1 MLMSL
6 TAVCTQCLQSLSA
19 LTVASSIRKLLA
31 ACRSFRQYPPNYKIT
46 RMWANA
52 NVMATLPNI
61 GATLCLMLQP
71 LVAVRSPYSGDMWR
85 RYYCLTSFFPI
96 INTCLSCK
104 DTARQRCAMVP
115 RWQIFGDFLRPAFPA
130 SCLHHISDLHSKFA
144 LGPHHV

>member
-71 LVAVRSPYSGDMWR
+71 LVGCTFTIFWGHVEEI
-85 RYYCLTSFFPI
+85 LLFNKFF
-96 INTCLSCK
+96 
-104 DTARQRCAMVP
+104 
-115 RWQIFGDFLRPAFPA
+115 
-130 SCLHHISDLHSKFA
+130 SDYQYM
-144 LGPHHV
+144 P